1 MDIVRVLGKKVTR
14 RLMGIL
20 KSPLTAL
27 TSVVIVTCSL
37 LSLKTNMIF
46 LSVDLIKHTIFIAS
60 SSCQFRSRKKGKQ
73 SEACGYSQLLLVGS
87 FESATSAKCSQG
99 RA

>member
-1 MDIVRVLGKKVTR
+1 MHLCLKFQLNWLVKTGVIVDIVRVLGKKVIR

-60 SSCQFRSRKKGKQ
+60 SSCQFRSRKKGRLTK
-73 SEACGYSQLLLVGS
+73 
-87 FESATSAKCSQG
+87 
-99 RA
+99 